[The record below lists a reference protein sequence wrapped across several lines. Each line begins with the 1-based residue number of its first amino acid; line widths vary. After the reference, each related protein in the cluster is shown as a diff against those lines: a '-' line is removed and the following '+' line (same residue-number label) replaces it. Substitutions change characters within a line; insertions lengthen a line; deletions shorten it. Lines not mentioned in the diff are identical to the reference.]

1 MNAYLDL
8 HVGHEHCKAGE
19 VGAGAAG
26 VCAIG
31 SQQTTVLRC
40 TLLTCRCLTVKTTGS
55 DRYTL
60 LLSLLMDAVI
70 TGELTI
76 TDLTLAFSVDR

>member
-31 SQQTTVLRC
+31 SQQTTVL
-40 TLLTCRCLTVKTTGS
+40 CLTVKTTGS

-60 LLSLLMDAVI
+60 LLSLLMDAVM

>member
-1 MNAYLDL
+1 MLYPS
-8 HVGHEHCKAGE
+8 HCC
-19 VGAGAAG
+19 
-26 VCAIG
+26 CALG
-31 SQQTTVLRC
+31 QG
-40 TLLTCRCLTVKTTGS
+40 TLPPLPTCRCLTVKTTGS

-60 LLSLLMDAVI
+60 LLSLLMDAVM